1 MEIYAMK
8 KIRFSH
14 LLILLVCVILLSV
27 SALVPVVAQ
36 DETYQFAIIVHD
48 GTTSFYAPVINGME
62 IACAQ
67 VGAECQFLGPPNGS
81 DVAAQVDLI
90 ENAINSGT
98 DAVILD
104 IPDENAMERV
114 VEQAEAAG
122 VGVYFI
128 GTAYPQMTNYGS
140 IGQNFYAAGQTMG
153 NQIVQYLPDG
163 GKVGIVV
170 CCAGNIPLGQR
181 AQGAIDVLTANGN
194 FEIVGPTEIGTD
206 QTEAYGAIEAM
217 YQANPDL
224 KGIFG
229 VDANT
234 EVIGRF
240 IQRNSLGGQLMG
252 GGFDLVPGTLSAIES
267 GDMQFTIGQNPFL
280 WGYLSVHQM
289 WLSVA
294 HGVHPVS
301 FDSGA
306 DVVDATDD
314 IANLD
319 PLFH

>member
-1 MEIYAMK
+1 MEIFTVQKQRLY
-8 KIRFSH
+8 RV
-14 LLILLVCVILLSV
+14 LLVLVCLGLLTGISLMQ
-27 SALVPVVAQ
+27 AAAQ
-36 DETYQFAIIVHD
+36 DEPYKFSIIVHD
-48 GTTSFYAPVINGME
+48 GTTSFYAPVINGMN
-62 IACAQ
+62 IACEQ
-67 VGAECQFLGPPNGS
+67 LGAECQFIGPPNGS
-81 DVAAQVDLI
+81 DVAAQVDLA
-90 ENAINSGT
+90 ENAINSGV
-98 DAVILD
+98 DGIILD

-114 VEQAEAAG
+114 VASAEAAG

-128 GTAYPQMTNYGS
+128 GTAYPQMTDYGS

-153 NQIVQYLPDG
+153 NQIVKYLPDG

-181 AQGAIDVLTANGN
+181 AQGATDVLNAAGN
-194 FEIVGPTEIGTD
+194 FTIVGPIEIGTD

-217 YQANPDL
+217 YQANPDI

-240 IQRNSLGGQLMG
+240 IERNNLQGQVMG
-252 GGFDLVPGTLSAIES
+252 GGFDLVPGTLSAIQN

-280 WGYLSVHQM
+280 WGYLSVHEL
-289 WLSVA
+289 WLQVA

-301 FDSGA
+301 LDSGA

-319 PLFH
+319 PMFH

>member
-1 MEIYAMK
+1 MLVLVCIG
-8 KIRFSH
+8 
-14 LLILLVCVILLSV
+14 LLISTSLMQVT
-27 SALVPVVAQ
+27 AQ
-36 DETYQFAIIVHD
+36 DKTYKFDIIVHD
-48 GTTSFYAPVINGME
+48 GTTSFYAPVINGMN

-67 VGAECQFLGPPNGS
+67 LGAECQFLGPPNGS

-90 ENAINSGT
+90 ENAINSGVN
-98 DAVILD
+98 AVILD

-114 VEQAEAAG
+114 VGEAEAAG

-153 NQIVQYLPDG
+153 SQIVKYLPDG

-181 AQGAIDVLTANGN
+181 AQGAMDVLSAAGN
-194 FEIVGPTEIGTD
+194 FTVIGPTEIGTD

-240 IQRNSLGGQLMG
+240 LQRNNLQGQVVG
-252 GGFDLVPGTLSAIES
+252 GGFDLVPGTLGAIQS

-280 WGYLSVHQM
+280 WGYLSIHQM
-289 WLSVA
+289 WLYLE
-294 HGVHPVS
+294 HGIHPIS
-301 FDSGA
+301 LDSGA
-306 DVVDATDD
+306 DVVDASVDL
-314 IANLD
+314 ANLD

>member
-1 MEIYAMK
+1 MEILTVQKQKLY
-8 KIRFSH
+8 RVLFV
-14 LLILLVCVILLSV
+14 LVCLGMLTSISLMQVT
-27 SALVPVVAQ
+27 AQ
-36 DETYQFAIIVHD
+36 DEPYKFAIIVHD
-48 GTTSFYAPVINGME
+48 GTTSFYAPVINGMN

-67 VGAECQFLGPPNGS
+67 LGAECQFLGPPNGS

-90 ENAINSGT
+90 ENAINSGVN
-98 DAVILD
+98 AVILD
-104 IPDENAMERV
+104 IPDENAMQRV
-114 VEQAEAAG
+114 VGEAEAAG

-128 GTAYPQMTNYGS
+128 GTAYPEMTNYGS

-153 NQIVQYLPDG
+153 NQIVQHLSDG

-181 AQGAIDVLTANGN
+181 AQGAMDVLTAAGN
-194 FEIVGPTEIGTD
+194 FTVVGPTEIGTD

-224 KGIFG
+224 AGIFG

-240 IQRNSLGGQLMG
+240 IERNSLQGQVVG
-252 GGFDLVPGTLSAIES
+252 GGFDLVPGTLSAIQN

-289 WLSVA
+289 WLFLE
-294 HGVHPVS
+294 HGIHPIS
-301 FDSGA
+301 LDSGA

-319 PLFH
+319 PMFH

>member
-1 MEIYAMK
+1 MLVLVCIG
-8 KIRFSH
+8 
-14 LLILLVCVILLSV
+14 LLISTSLMQVT
-27 SALVPVVAQ
+27 AQ
-36 DETYQFAIIVHD
+36 DKTYKFDIIVHD
-48 GTTSFYAPVINGME
+48 GTTSFYAPVINGMN

-67 VGAECQFLGPPNGS
+67 LGAECQFLGPPNGS

-90 ENAINSGT
+90 ENAINSGVN
-98 DAVILD
+98 AVILD

-114 VEQAEAAG
+114 VGEAEAAG

-153 NQIVQYLPDG
+153 SQIVKYLPDG

-181 AQGAIDVLTANGN
+181 AQGAMDVLSAAGN
-194 FEIVGPTEIGTD
+194 FTVIGPTEIGTD

-240 IQRNSLGGQLMG
+240 IQRNNLQGQVVG
-252 GGFDLVPGTLSAIES
+252 GGFDLVPGTLGAIQS

-280 WGYLSVHQM
+280 WGYLSIHQM
-289 WLSVA
+289 WLYLE
-294 HGVHPVS
+294 HGIHPIS
-301 FDSGA
+301 LDSGA
-306 DVVDATDD
+306 DVVDASVDL
-314 IANLD
+314 ANLD

>member
-1 MEIYAMK
+1 MEMFTVQKPKLYRVMLVLVCIG
-8 KIRFSH
+8 
-14 LLILLVCVILLSV
+14 LLISTSLMQVT
-27 SALVPVVAQ
+27 AQ
-36 DETYQFAIIVHD
+36 DKTYKFDIIVHD
-48 GTTSFYAPVINGME
+48 GTTSFYAPVINGMN

-67 VGAECQFLGPPNGS
+67 LGAECQFLGPPNGS

-90 ENAINSGT
+90 ENAINSGVN
-98 DAVILD
+98 AVILD

-114 VEQAEAAG
+114 VGEAEAAG

-153 NQIVQYLPDG
+153 SQIVKYLPDG

-181 AQGAIDVLTANGN
+181 AQGAMDVLSAAGN
-194 FEIVGPTEIGTD
+194 FTVIGPTEIGTD

-240 IQRNSLGGQLMG
+240 IQRNNLQGQVVG
-252 GGFDLVPGTLSAIES
+252 GGFDLVPGTLGAIQS

-280 WGYLSVHQM
+280 WGYLSIHQM
-289 WLSVA
+289 WLYLE
-294 HGVHPVS
+294 HGIHPIS
-301 FDSGA
+301 LDSGA
-306 DVVDATDD
+306 DVVDASVDL
-314 IANLD
+314 ANLD

>member
-1 MEIYAMK
+1 MN
-8 KIRFSH
+8 
-14 LLILLVCVILLSV
+14 
-27 SALVPVVAQ
+27 VACEQ
-36 DETYQFAIIVHD
+36 I
-48 GTTSFYAPVINGME
+48 
-62 IACAQ
+62 
-67 VGAECQFLGPPNGS
+67 GAECQFLGPPNGS

-90 ENAINSGT
+90 ENAINSGVN
-98 DAVILD
+98 AVILD
-104 IPDENAMERV
+104 IPDENAMQRV
-114 VEQAEAAG
+114 VAQAEAAG
-122 VGVYFI
+122 IGVYFI
-128 GTAYPQMTNYGS
+128 GTSYPQMSNYGS
-140 IGQNFYAAGQTMG
+140 IGQDFYAAGQTMG
-153 NQIVQYLPDG
+153 SQIVKYLPDG

-181 AQGAIDVLTANGN
+181 AQGATDVLNEAGN
-194 FEIVGPTEIGTD
+194 FEIVGPVEIGTD
-206 QTEAYGAIEAM
+206 QTEAFGAIEAM

-240 IQRNSLGGQLMG
+240 IQRNNLQGQIMG
-252 GGFDLVPGTLSAIES
+252 GGFDLVPATLSAIES

-289 WLSVA
+289 WLSLE
-294 HGVHPVS
+294 HGIDPS
-301 FDSGA
+301 SLDSGA
-306 DVVDATDD
+306 DVVDASVD